1 MRLKL
6 FILLQLL
13 AMFATAQELMTGFQ
27 EPPQEARPRVWWH
40 WMNGNITRDGID
52 KDIAWMHRV
61 GIGGFHCFD
70 AAFWGKSIVEHR
82 LVYMSPEWQE
92 EFRHAV
98 SMANSL
104 GMEVAVASCPGW
116 SNTGGPWVKPEQAMK
131 RLVWSETR
139 VKGGKLSITLP
150 EPNRDERW
158 YADICVLAVKANPAD
173 KTMEKLGATF
183 TTSDS
188 LQQPY
193 WVQYQFKKP
202 TVIKALSIKDGNYR
216 SIWAALPAPVTKR
229 LEVSDDGVTFRR
241 VCGIP
246 HGSVGWQTIDI
257 EPTRGRY
264 FRITFERK
272 PGITPQLKL
281 YTTPRI
287 NHAEEKAG
295 FASPSD
301 MMDYVTT
308 AEAGEA
314 IQLTNVIDV
323 TDRVDDNGVL
333 TWKAPK
339 GDWKIYRFG
348 YTLTGKEN
356 HPASPEATGLE
367 VSKIDRKAFTDFL
380 EYYLNTYQEATG
392 GLMGERGLHYLLI
405 DSYEAGWETWCAR
418 MPQEFEQRHGYNL
431 MPWLPVLTGE
441 IIGSGEQSEE
451 FLYDWRTTIGE
462 LIQECM
468 YENAARIAREHGMET
483 YFESHENGRLYLAD
497 GMSVKRQADIPMAAM
512 WTIPKG
518 AKADNSNASMAES
531 DIRESASVAH
541 LYGKPLV
548 ATESLTANGMSGG
561 AYSYYPGNLKAT
573 ADLEMSCGT
582 NRFVIHESAHQPVD
596 DKKPGLGLMVYGQWF
611 NRHETWAEMA
621 KAWTDYLARSSYL
634 LQQGRNV
641 ADVLYYYG
649 EDDVITSLFAHEHPA
664 IPPGYNFDY
673 LNKEALLDLIAYDGE
688 HFVTPSGN
696 QYSVLVVSEKCRHMS
711 EAVQAKL
718 AALQQQGATVIDE
731 KTRPKEMPLLEIQ
744 PDVMT
749 ADMSNLRYV
758 HRTTADSEIYW
769 LNNRAAA
776 ARACDVS
783 FRVSGLEPTL
793 WHPET
798 GEIEEVSYEMSDT
811 QTTVHLDMLPEDAFF
826 VVFQGKTRNK
836 LKSVPEK
843 QVIQL
848 RQIDTPWTV
857 HFDEQWGGPASIVFP
872 RLISYTESSDDG
884 IKYYSGTAVYE
895 NSFNVQEQEFDN
907 GSILL
912 DLGEVGCMAQVTLN
926 GTEVGTLWKAPYQI
940 DISKAVKAGENR
952 LEIKVAN
959 QWVNRII
966 GDLQPDC
973 DKKYTYTPTDFY
985 KADSPLLPAGLMGP
999 VTIKKRFV
1007 PIEK

>member
-6 FILLQLL
+6 FILIQLL
-13 AMFATAQELMTGFQ
+13 AMLATAQELMTGFQ

-82 LVYMSPEWQE
+82 LVYMSPEWQD

-98 SMANSL
+98 SVADSL

-139 VKGGKLSITLP
+139 VQGGKLSVTLP

-173 KTMEKLGATF
+173 KTMEELGATF
-183 TTSDS
+183 MTSDS

-216 SIWAALPAPVTKR
+216 SIWAAQTAPVTKW

-257 EPTRGRY
+257 EPTRGRC
-264 FRITFERK
+264 FRITFEQK

-301 MMDYVTT
+301 MMDFLTT
-308 AEAGEA
+308 AEAGET
-314 IQLTNVIDV
+314 IRLNDVIDV
-323 TDRVDDNGVL
+323 TDRVDDKGVL

-339 GDWKIYRFG
+339 GNWKIYRFG

-367 VSKIDRKAFTDFL
+367 VSKIDKQAFTDFL

-418 MPQEFEQRHGYNL
+418 MPQEFEQRRGYSL

-441 IIGSGEQSEE
+441 IIGSAEQSEE

-468 YENAARIAREHGMET
+468 YENAACIAREHGMET

-518 AKADNSNASMAES
+518 VKADNSNASMAES

-582 NRFVIHESAHQPVD
+582 NRFVVHESAHQPVD

-673 LNKEALLDLIAYDGE
+673 LNKEALLDLITYDGE

-711 EAVQAKL
+711 DAVRAKL

-731 KTRPKEMPLLEIQ
+731 KTRPKDMPLLEIQ

-758 HRTTADSEIYW
+758 HRTTGDSEIYW
-769 LNNRAAA
+769 LNNRAEE
-776 ARACDVS
+776 ARTCDVS

-798 GEIEEVSYEMSDT
+798 GEIEEVSYEMNDT
-811 QTTVHLDMLPEDAFF
+811 ETTVHLGMLPEDAFF
-826 VVFQGKTRNK
+826 VVFQGKTPNK

-884 IKYYSGTAVYE
+884 IKYYSGIAVYE
-895 NSFNVQEQEFDN
+895 NSFTVLEKELDN
-907 GSILL
+907 GDILL

-926 GTEVGTLWKAPYQI
+926 GTAVGILWKAPYQI
-940 DISKAVKAGENR
+940 DISKSVRAGENR

-973 DKKYTYTPTDFY
+973 DKKYTYTPADFY

-1007 PIEK
+1007 PIKK

>member
-6 FILLQLL
+6 FILIQLL
-13 AMFATAQELMTGFQ
+13 AMLATAQELMTGFQ

-98 SMANSL
+98 SMADSL

-131 RLVWSETR
+131 RLVWSEMH
-139 VKGGKLSITLP
+139 VQGGKLSVTLP

-158 YADICVLAVKANPAD
+158 YADICVLAVKANSAD
-173 KTMEKLGATF
+173 KTMEELGATF

-188 LQQPY
+188 LQQSY
-193 WVQYQFKKP
+193 WIQYQFKKP

-216 SIWAALPAPVTKR
+216 SIWAAQPAPVTKW

-257 EPTRGRY
+257 EPTRGLC
-264 FRITFERK
+264 FRITFEQK

-301 MMDYVTT
+301 MMDFITT
-308 AEAGEA
+308 AQAGEV
-314 IQLTNVIDV
+314 IQLTDVIDV
-323 TDRVDDNGVL
+323 TDRVDDKGVL

-339 GDWKIYRFG
+339 GNWKIYRFG

-356 HPASPEATGLE
+356 HPASSEATGLE
-367 VSKIDRKAFTDFL
+367 VSKIDKRAFTDFL

-392 GLMGERGLHYLLI
+392 GMMGERGLHYLLI

-418 MPQEFEQRHGYNL
+418 MPQEFEQRRGYSL

-441 IIGSGEQSEE
+441 IIGSAEQSEE

-518 AKADNSNASMAES
+518 VKADNSNPSMAES

-561 AYSYYPGNLKAT
+561 AYSYYPGSLKAT

-673 LNKEALLDLIAYDGE
+673 LNKEALLDLITYDGE

-711 EAVQAKL
+711 DAVRTKL

-731 KTRPKEMPLLEIQ
+731 KTRPMEIPLLEIQ

-769 LNNRAAA
+769 LNNRAEE
-776 ARACDVS
+776 ARTCDVS

-798 GEIEEVSYEMSDT
+798 GEIEEVSYKMSDT
-811 QTTVHLDMLPEDAFF
+811 ETTVHLDMLPEDAFF
-826 VVFQGKTRNK
+826 VVFQGKTPNK
-836 LKSVPEK
+836 LKSVPKK

-884 IKYYSGTAVYE
+884 IKYYSGTTVYE
-895 NSFNVQEQEFDN
+895 NSFTVLEKELDN
-907 GSILL
+907 GDILL

-926 GTEVGTLWKAPYQI
+926 GKEVGTLWKAPYQI
-940 DISKAVKAGENR
+940 DISKSVRAGENR

-973 DKKYTYTPTDFY
+973 DKKYTYTPADFY